1 MRVDADDFARPCSC
15 GREHQIAVK
24 EILIEAGA
32 VEKLEEEMSEGML
45 REYISPLVICDTN
58 TYAATEELME
68 DIYDRCQVLVLDA
81 EGLQADRHAI
91 KIVENNMEED
101 IDLILAVGAGTIHDI
116 SRYIAHNYK
125 VPFISVPTAASGD
138 GFVTTVAAMTLD
150 GVKKTVPSVAPIC
163 VYADTDIFSKAPQ
176 RLTAAGISDL
186 MAKYI
191 CLADWKIANLVTGEY
206 FCRETVKLE
215 EKALKTVKSS
225 IQDITEGEEDECEQ
239 LMYALIL
246 SGLAMQMIGNSR
258 PASCAEHQVT
268 HLWDMEVINGPLDAL
283 HGEKVSVA
291 ALLVL
296 EEYKRIAAAITQ
308 GRCHAKPYENED
320 EELLKETFGKKG
332 LLEEIRKE
340 NEPELLETISP
351 QHLEKC
357 LNGIEEIIDE
367 LPSEQTMFRLLEK
380 AGCAK
385 TVYDIGLDESAGLYK
400 ETVKLIENQQDAGYK
415 RRMIMRVGMGYDVH
429 RLTEDRDLI
438 LGGVK
443 IDWEKGLLGHSD
455 ADVLIHAVMDALLGA
470 AALGDIGKHFP
481 DTDPAYKGI
490 SSILLLEHVTKLLRE
505 HHYEI
510 GNIDATIIAQ
520 KPKMA
525 PHIPQMRANMAKAM
539 GINESQ
545 LNIKATT
552 EEKLGFT
559 GREEGIASQAI
570 CLLNERKES

>member
-1 MRVDADDFARPCSC
+1 
-15 GREHQIAVK
+15 
-24 EILIEAGA
+24 
-32 VEKLEEEMSEGML
+32 
-45 REYISPLVICDTN
+45 
-58 TYAATEELME
+58 
-68 DIYDRCQVLVLDA
+68 
-81 EGLQADRHAI
+81 
-91 KIVENNMEED
+91 MEED

-186 MAKYI
+186 MAKYN
-191 CLADWKIANLVTGEY
+191 CHADWKIANMVTGEN

-367 LPSEQTMFRLLEK
+367 LPSEQTMFHLLEK

-385 TVYDIGLDESAGLYK
+385 TVYDIGLDEAAVLPSLRLAPY
-400 ETVKLIENQQDAGYK
+400 T
-415 RRMIMRVGMGYDVH
+415 RR
-429 RLTEDRDLI
+429 RL
-438 LGGVK
+438 
-443 IDWEKGLLGHSD
+443 S
-455 ADVLIHAVMDALLGA
+455 
-470 AALGDIGKHFP
+470 
-481 DTDPAYKGI
+481 
-490 SSILLLEHVTKLLRE
+490 LLR
-505 HHYEI
+505 I
-510 GNIDATIIAQ
+510 S
-520 KPKMA
+520 KMLD
-525 PHIPQMRANMAKAM
+525 IR
-539 GINESQ
+539 GE
-545 LNIKATT
+545 
-552 EEKLGFT
+552 
-559 GREEGIASQAI
+559 
-570 CLLNERKES
+570 

>member
-1 MRVDADDFARPCSC
+1 
-15 GREHQIAVK
+15 
-24 EILIEAGA
+24 
-32 VEKLEEEMSEGML
+32 
-45 REYISPLVICDTN
+45 
-58 TYAATEELME
+58 
-68 DIYDRCQVLVLDA
+68 
-81 EGLQADRHAI
+81 
-91 KIVENNMEED
+91 MEED

-332 LLEEIRKE
+332 VLEEIKNE
-340 NEPELLETISP
+340 NEPELLESISP
-351 QHLEKC
+351 KHLEEC
-357 LNGIEEIIDE
+357 LDGIAEIIDE
-367 LPSEQTMFRLLEK
+367 LPNEQDMFHLLEK

-385 TVYDIGLDESAGLYK
+385 TVYDIGLDEAAVLPSLRLAPY
-400 ETVKLIENQQDAGYK
+400 T
-415 RRMIMRVGMGYDVH
+415 RR
-429 RLTEDRDLI
+429 RL
-438 LGGVK
+438 
-443 IDWEKGLLGHSD
+443 S
-455 ADVLIHAVMDALLGA
+455 
-470 AALGDIGKHFP
+470 
-481 DTDPAYKGI
+481 
-490 SSILLLEHVTKLLRE
+490 LLRISKML
-505 HHYEI
+505 EI
-510 GNIDATIIAQ
+510 RG
-520 KPKMA
+520 
-525 PHIPQMRANMAKAM
+525 
-539 GINESQ
+539 E
-545 LNIKATT
+545 
-552 EEKLGFT
+552 
-559 GREEGIASQAI
+559 
-570 CLLNERKES
+570 

>member
-268 HLWDMEVINGPLDAL
+268 HLWDMEVINGPLD
-283 HGEKVSVA
+283 
-291 ALLVL
+291 
-296 EEYKRIAAAITQ
+296 
-308 GRCHAKPYENED
+308 

-367 LPSEQTMFRLLEK
+367 LPSEQTMFHLLEK

-385 TVYDIGLDESAGLYK
+385 TVYDIGLDESAVLPSLRLAPY
-400 ETVKLIENQQDAGYK
+400 T
-415 RRMIMRVGMGYDVH
+415 RR
-429 RLTEDRDLI
+429 RL
-438 LGGVK
+438 
-443 IDWEKGLLGHSD
+443 S
-455 ADVLIHAVMDALLGA
+455 
-470 AALGDIGKHFP
+470 
-481 DTDPAYKGI
+481 
-490 SSILLLEHVTKLLRE
+490 LLR
-505 HHYEI
+505 I
-510 GNIDATIIAQ
+510 S
-520 KPKMA
+520 KMLD
-525 PHIPQMRANMAKAM
+525 IR
-539 GINESQ
+539 GE
-545 LNIKATT
+545 
-552 EEKLGFT
+552 
-559 GREEGIASQAI
+559 
-570 CLLNERKES
+570 